1 VERGAQVQDLSAGGR
16 AAIPGPEEDT
26 REERGPRLI
35 PHPRN
40 NLDRRVNRALELAAQ
55 YGTRQYVWVYEPPEG
70 GDTILISAT
79 RPAFDPRTGSGAWAV
94 LAHPAG
100 WALML
105 RHDADE
111 PGEG

>member
-1 VERGAQVQDLSAGGR
+1 VQDLSAGGR

-35 PHPRN
+35 PNPTN

-55 YGTRQYVWVYEPPEG
+55 HGRRQYVWVDAE
-70 GDTILISAT
+70 DRILIT
-79 RPAFDPRTGSGAWAV
+79 TERPALDPQTGAGAWAV
-94 LAHPAG
+94 LVSPAG